1 MRDDRSFVG
10 CWPTGS
16 RRRGPRRGRCAT
28 LRSWSRRCRSCRRR
42 PPLSP
47 LSSPFSRYRPSSNSS
62 PVHFSSINHYIRLTQ
77 FLTFLC
83 SATRQGSRRRTMSSS
98 SGCRPWSS
106 RRSCVTVR
114 LRSHLHTTSFFL
126 AVCVRQRRRCAKHY
140 SLDKLAEEIIIP
152 ANPIGVDVD
161 MVACPSSCAHGS
173 GLWVGSCWH
182 LEVARLVVG
191 GWLFYTI
198 PRAIPVVVS
207 MYFCGSTTT
216 TTTSV

>member
-1 MRDDRSFVG
+1 MIKLLSSRTPLFFGSSDLAKCSVITMCYNLYEMVRLTDRAVVFLRDRSFVG

-98 SGCRPWSS
+98 SGCRAWSS

-126 AVCVRQRRRCAKHY
+126 AVFV
-140 SLDKLAEEIIIP
+140 
-152 ANPIGVDVD
+152 NVDV
-161 MVACPSSCAHGS
+161 PS
-173 GLWVGSCWH
+173 
-182 LEVARLVVG
+182 
-191 GWLFYTI
+191 TI
-198 PRAIPVVVS
+198 AWIS
-207 MYFCGSTTT
+207 
-216 TTTSV
+216 